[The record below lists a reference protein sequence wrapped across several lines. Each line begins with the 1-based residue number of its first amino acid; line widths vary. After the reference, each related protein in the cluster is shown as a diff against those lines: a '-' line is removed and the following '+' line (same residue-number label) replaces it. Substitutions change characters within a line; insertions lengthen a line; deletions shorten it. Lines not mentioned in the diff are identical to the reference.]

1 LPPEQFRQALA
12 RARGLSLRR
21 SLGESPPHDGA
32 SFLKAKALSFV
43 ATIAGD
49 SLAKLRPELVGT
61 DFFSRSME
69 TLKQLESEVG
79 SLRLRQRKGSL
90 EKLILGDAH
99 ELIMTGRANRDKS
112 AATQKRG
119 QTFA

>member
-1 LPPEQFRQALA
+1 
-12 RARGLSLRR
+12 
-21 SLGESPPHDGA
+21 
-32 SFLKAKALSFV
+32 
-43 ATIAGD
+43 
-49 SLAKLRPELVGT
+49 
-61 DFFSRSME
+61 ME